1 MNTPIFSVCVLVVVL
16 NEFCLIQGN
25 WERNEIQTN
34 PLPVVLWHG
43 MGDSCCNPLSMGSI
57 KRLLEDNIPNVYIK
71 SLEIGSNVLT
81 DMENSFLMNANDQV
95 KMACD
100 QIAQDPE
107 LKNGFNAI
115 GFSQGGQFLRAV
127 AQRCPQLKMNNLIS
141 VGGQH
146 QGVFGF
152 PRCPGESEKLCDY
165 VRELLNLGA
174 YVSFVQNHLAQAE
187 YWHDPLN
194 EEEYRAKSIFLAD
207 INNENIKNE
216 TYKSN
221 LKKLSNFV
229 MIKFSED
236 KMVEPKESEWFGYYK
251 PGQSKDLFTLQETPL
266 YTEDWLG
273 LKEMDKGGKLH
284 FLETAGDHL
293 QINVE
298 WFKENV
304 ISKFLM

>member
-1 MNTPIFSVCVLVVVL
+1 MNTYLICIAFLVIFFNKC
-16 NEFCLIQGN
+16 CLIEGN
-25 WERNEIQTN
+25 WERNEIEN
-34 PLPVVLWHG
+34 DPLPIVLWHG

-57 KRLLEDNIPNVYIK
+57 KRLLEDSIPSVYVK
-71 SLEIGSNVLT
+71 SLEIGSNQLT
-81 DMENSFLMNANDQV
+81 DVENSFFMNANDQV
-95 KMACD
+95 KMACE
-100 QIAQDPE
+100 QIAEDPN
-107 LKNGFNAI
+107 LKRGFNAI

-127 AQRCPQLKMNNLIS
+127 VQRCSNLNMKNLIS

-152 PRCPGESEKLCDY
+152 PRCPGESEKICDY
-165 VRELLNLGA
+165 VRKLLNMGA
-174 YVSFVQNHLAQAE
+174 YIDFVQNHLAQAE

-194 EEEYRAKSIFLAD
+194 EEEYKSKSLFLAD

-229 MIKFSED
+229 MIMFSED
-236 KMVEPKESEWFGYYK
+236 KMVEPKETEWFGYYK
-251 PGQSKDLFTLQETPL
+251 PGQSKDLFTLQESAL

-273 LKEMDKGGKLH
+273 LKEMDKEGKLH
-284 FLETAGDHL
+284 FLEAAGDHL
-293 QINVE
+293 QINVD

-304 ISKFLM
+304 INKFLV